1 MSRAVTTP
9 GPAPLR
15 AADLYRHC
23 DPDSLPFETTA
34 EMAGDFGLA
43 IGQARVVEA
52 LELAARIPY
61 DGFNLF
67 VLGPPGSHR
76 HKIAADFLRRE
87 AARRKTP
94 NDLCYLNN
102 FAEPRKP
109 ISLSLP
115 AGRGRELRDDA
126 ARLVDLLREAIPAA
140 FRSEHYGNSVAEI
153 DQELED
159 RNRTAL
165 EALQEEASRE
175 SLSLVRTPHGFAVAP
190 VRDGQVLADD
200 AFEKLPED
208 EKNRTR
214 DAIARLSEKLR
225 RHIETLPKWQLER
238 LDRIK
243 QLNREI
249 TALTARE
256 PIGALETKYRDFPD
270 IVRYLGA
277 LREDVLANAQL
288 FRGPEESP
296 PGQSPGQSPG
306 SPAPPEPWSRYAV
319 NLLVAHVEGHG
330 APVVYENNPTLPNL
344 VGRIEHVAQFGALVT
359 DYSMIRPG
367 ALHAANG
374 GYLMLDADRLL
385 AEPLAWN
392 ALKRALFAKEI
403 RIESAG
409 QMLSLVSTVS
419 LEPEPIPLD
428 TRVVLIGERL
438 AYYLLCELDP
448 DFGSLF
454 KVAAD
459 FENRVDRTPENTEL
473 YARLIGT
480 LARREH
486 LPPLTRGAVARV
498 IEHSARLIGDS
509 EKMTSRLRDIVDLL
523 QEAGFR
529 AEQAGA
535 ASIDRQHVQETIDAQ
550 TRRVDR
556 VRDEFQEEIE
566 RNDLLIDTSGA
577 VVGQVNGLSVLT
589 IGSFSFGQ
597 PTRITANVRMGDGQV
612 VDIEREIELGGAI
625 HSKGVLILSAY
636 LGSRYAAELP
646 LSVTASLVFEQSY
659 GGVEGDSASVAETCA
674 LLSALA
680 EVPIKQSLA
689 VTGSV
694 NQHGTVQVIGGV
706 NEKIEGFFDVCAR
719 RGLTG
724 SQGVLIPKDN
734 VKHLMLREDIVAAV
748 RERRFRIYPI
758 TIVDEAI
765 TLLTGVEAGRRN
777 ARGRF
782 PKGSVNQRVEDRLTD
797 LAHKREDVTQQIL
810 GKARRATRKK
820 K

>member
-1 MSRAVTTP
+1 
-9 GPAPLR
+9 
-15 AADLYRHC
+15 
-23 DPDSLPFETTA
+23 LPFETTA
-34 EMAGDFGLA
+34 ELAGDFGLA

-52 LELAARIPY
+52 LELAARIPHE
-61 DGFNLF
+61 GFNLF

-76 HKIAADFLRRE
+76 HKITEDFLRRE
-87 AARRKTP
+87 AARRSTP
-94 NDLCYLNN
+94 SDSCYLNN

-109 ISLSLP
+109 IALSLP
-115 AGRGRELRDDA
+115 AGRGRELRDDM
-126 ARLVDLLREAIPAA
+126 ARLVDRLREAIPAA

-165 EALQEEASRE
+165 EALQEDANRE

-190 VRDGQVLADD
+190 VREGQVLADD

-208 EKNRTR
+208 EKKRTR
-214 DAIARLSEKLR
+214 DAIARISEKLR
-225 RHIETLPKWQLER
+225 KHIETLPKWQLER
-238 LDRIK
+238 VDRIK

-249 TALTARE
+249 TERAARE
-256 PIGALETKYRDFPD
+256 AIEELVAKYRDFPD
-270 IVRYLGA
+270 IARYLDA
-277 LREDVLANAQL
+277 LREDVQANAQF
-288 FRGPEESP
+288 FRGPEEAP
-296 PGQSPGQSPG
+296 PGQAPG

-319 NLLVAHVEGHG
+319 NLLVDHIEGNG

-367 ALHAANG
+367 ALHRANG
-374 GYLMLDADRLL
+374 GYLILDADRLL
-385 AEPLAWN
+385 TEPLAWN
-392 ALKRALFAKEI
+392 ALKRTLFAKEI

-409 QMLSLVSTVS
+409 QMLSLVSTVT

-438 AYYLLCELDP
+438 VYYLLCELDA

-454 KVAAD
+454 KLAAD
-459 FENRVDRTPENTEL
+459 FENRIDRTPENTEL

-480 LARREH
+480 LARRAQV
-486 LPPLTRGAVARV
+486 PPLTRTAVARV

-509 EKMTSRLRDIVDLL
+509 EKLTSRLRDIVDLL

-529 AEQAGA
+529 AAQASA
-535 ASIDRQHVQETIDAQ
+535 ETIDRLHVQQTIDAQ
-550 TRRVDR
+550 TRRLDR

-577 VVGQVNGLSVLT
+577 VIGQINGLSVLT
-589 IGSFSFGQ
+589 VGSFSFGQ

-636 LGSRYAAELP
+636 LASRYAAELP

-680 EVPIKQSLA
+680 HVPIKQSLA

-724 SQGVLIPKDN
+724 TQGALIPKDN
-734 VKHLMLREDIVAAV
+734 VKHLMLREDVVEAV
-748 RERRFRIYPI
+748 REGRFHIYPI
-758 TIVDEAI
+758 TTVDDAV
-765 TLLTGVEAGRRN
+765 TLLTGVEAGLRN
-777 ARGRF
+777 SRGRF
-782 PKGSVNQRVEDRLTD
+782 PKGTVNQRVEDRLTE

-810 GKARRATRKK
+810 GKARKGTGARKK